1 MKISEQ
7 LAQKEWLFGLW
18 AGSAT
23 FLAYCCMYMFRKPYT
38 AGTYTEVVWY
48 GLDYKMV
55 LVIAQV
61 FGYALSKF
69 VGIKAISELQPGRRI
84 RLFASL
90 IVAAWLALVGFAVA
104 PSYTGPFWLF
114 VNGLPLGMIW
124 GIVFSYCEGRRITE
138 VLTVILSANFIL
150 SSGLAKTFG
159 RWILELGY
167 SEEMMPMLVG
177 GAVFPLLG
185 LSLWMLSRIPS
196 PSAEEVAKR
205 AARDPMTAADRKK
218 LLAKYRIP
226 ISLFVLLYLL
236 LTLIRDVR
244 DNFAV
249 EIWTALGYG
258 EEPAIF
264 STTEL
269 PVTIIVLLG
278 LGILYRIQDNYRAL
292 ITNLSIAGLGILML
306 LLATIGFGQQV
317 ISPMLWMITTGVG
330 LFLPYILLNG
340 ILFDRFIA
348 HFRIV
353 GNVGFIMY
361 MADATGYLGSVL
373 ILLYKHFGATDW
385 SWLPFY
391 VQLCYIGGGLGLL
404 TVIALF
410 IHFLR
415 MQSVN
420 GAVCTEAT

>member
-7 LAQKEWLFGLW
+7 LVRKEWLFGLW

-23 FLAYCCMYMFRKPYT
+23 FLAYCCMYMFRKPFT
-38 AGTYTEVVWY
+38 AGTYLEVVWY
-48 GLDYKMV
+48 GLDYKTV

-61 FGYALSKF
+61 LGYALSKF
-69 VGIKAISELQPGRRI
+69 IGIKTISELQPERRI
-84 RLFASL
+84 RMFLGL
-90 IVAAWLALVGFAVA
+90 IAVAWLALVGFAFSPTQA
-104 PSYTGPFWLF
+104 GPLWLF
-114 VNGLPLGMIW
+114 INGLPLGMIW
-124 GIVFSYCEGRRITE
+124 GIVFSYCEGRRLTE

-159 RWILELGY
+159 RWILALGY
-167 SEEMMPMLVG
+167 SEQMMPMLIG

-185 LSLWMLSRIPS
+185 LSLWMLSRIPAPS
-196 PSAEEVAKR
+196 PEEIARR
-205 AARDPMTAADRKK
+205 AAREPMTSADRVQ
-218 LLAKYRIP
+218 LLAKYWIP
-226 ISLFVLLYLL
+226 IAFFVLLYLL
-236 LTLIRDVR
+236 LTVIRDVR
-244 DNFAV
+244 DNFAI

-258 EEPAIF
+258 EQPEIF

-278 LGILYRIQDNYRAL
+278 LGVLYRIRDNYRAL
-292 ITNLSIAGLGILML
+292 LTNLSIAGLGILLL
-306 LLATIGFGQQV
+306 LLATIGFGQQA
-317 ISPMLWMITTGVG
+317 ISPVLWMITTGVG

-361 MADATGYLGSVL
+361 IADATGYLGSVL
-373 ILLYKHFGATDW
+373 ILLYKHFGAADW

-391 VQLCYIGGGLGLL
+391 MQLCYIGGSLGLL

-410 IHFLR
+410 VHFLR
-415 MQSVN
+415 KQPQTLGV
-420 GAVCTEAT
+420 V